1 MGHLLELCIEVTA
14 YALCW
19 RVGVVHLWM
28 SRLQVLQLMHQE
40 VEVLIAD
47 GGLVQ
52 YVVTVIMFVKLFT
65 KLYDSLFLV
74 HCLYFFAKV
83 VQIERN
89 TKFIWIFPR
98 CSLLSSKAQR
108 YEKVFN
114 IGTDYT
120 D

>member
-1 MGHLLELCIEVTA
+1 
-14 YALCW
+14 
-19 RVGVVHLWM
+19 
-28 SRLQVLQLMHQE
+28 MHQE
-40 VEVLIAD
+40 VEVLVAD
-47 GGLVQ
+47 GRLVQ
-52 YVVTVIMFVKLFT
+52 YVVTVVMFVKLLA

-74 HCLYFFAKV
+74 HCLMILVTKV